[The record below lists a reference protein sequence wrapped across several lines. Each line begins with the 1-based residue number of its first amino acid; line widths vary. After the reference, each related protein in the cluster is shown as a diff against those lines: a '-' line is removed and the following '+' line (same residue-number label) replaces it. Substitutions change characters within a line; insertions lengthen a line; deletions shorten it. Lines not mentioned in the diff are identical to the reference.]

1 MCIFGEAVMK
11 EARFIKLRK
20 KRWEELEAIVQNRTK
35 KEPDE
40 LAEMYIELSDD
51 LAYSRTFYPK
61 SKTTAFLNELALF
74 FHQRIYR
81 NKREDKG
88 RFLRFWLEEIPET
101 MYRVRFA
108 MLASSLVFLIAVV
121 IGIVS
126 MRYNP
131 DFARIIMGD
140 AYVDLTLSNIEN
152 KDPMAIYSGERQ
164 DLMFLEITQNNILV
178 SFYAFLFGLL
188 SPLGTAGFLLKNGI
202 MLGCFQYF
210 FYQEG
215 VLGLSAQAIWVHGT
229 IEITAIVVAG
239 GAGIHLSSG
248 FLFPGTYSRIARFRD
263 TAKDGLKI
271 IVGLIPFFIV
281 AGFLEGFV
289 TRFYKVSWLSLPC
302 IILSVGFVFWYFVY
316 LPFMKHRY
324 ESRPSQT

>member
-1 MCIFGEAVMK
+1 MCIFGEAAMK

-20 KRWEELEAIVQNRTK
+20 KRWEELETNVRNRAK

-74 FHQRIYR
+74 FHRRIYQ
-81 NKREDKG
+81 NKREDRG
-88 RFLRFWLEEIPET
+88 RFFRFWLEEIPET
-101 MYRVRFA
+101 MYRLRYA
-108 MLASSLVFLIAVV
+108 MFLSLLVFLIA
-121 IGIVS
+121 ITLGIVS

-131 DFARIIMGD
+131 EFARIILGD
-140 AYVDLTLSNIEN
+140 SYVDMTLSNIKN

-164 DLMFLEITQNNILV
+164 DLMFLEITLNNIKV
-178 SFYAFLFGLL
+178 SFFAFVFGLL
-188 SPLGTAGFLLKNGI
+188 SPLATAGFLVQNGI

-229 IEITAIVVAG
+229 IEITSIVVAG
-239 GAGIHLSSG
+239 GAGIHLSTG
-248 FLFPGTYSRIARFRD
+248 FLFPGTHTRIARFRE

-271 IVGLIPFFIV
+271 ILGLIPFFIV
-281 AGFLEGFV
+281 AGFLESFV
-289 TRFYKVSWLSLPC
+289 TRFYKESWLSVPC
-302 IILSVGFVFWYFVY
+302 IILSIGCVFWYFVY
-316 LPFMKHRY
+316 LPYMKHRY
-324 ESRPSQT
+324 ERTSA